1 MTSRSRQSF
10 YFGSFGIISGLL
22 RIEHASSLFV
32 IYRELILKGWQ
43 LNSIQLFTKYH
54 ITKWLTGY
62 NLTDNKQYN
71 LHTIKFNITDNMQL
85 YNITYI
91 QSNTI

>member
-1 MTSRSRQSF
+1 MVN
-10 YFGSFGIISGLL
+10 GIQ
-22 RIEHASSLFV
+22 F
-32 IYRELILKGWQ
+32 
-43 LNSIQLFTKYH
+43 N
-54 ITKWLTGY
+54 
-62 NLTDNKQYN
+62 DNKQYN

>member
-1 MTSRSRQSF
+1 M
-10 YFGSFGIISGLL
+10 
-22 RIEHASSLFV
+22 
-32 IYRELILKGWQ
+32 
-43 LNSIQLFTKYH
+43 
-54 ITKWLTGY
+54 GY

-71 LHTIKFNITDNMQL
+71 LNTIKFNITDNMQL

>member
-1 MTSRSRQSF
+1 M
-10 YFGSFGIISGLL
+10 
-22 RIEHASSLFV
+22 
-32 IYRELILKGWQ
+32 
-43 LNSIQLFTKYH
+43 
-54 ITKWLTGY
+54 GY

-71 LHTIKFNITDNMQL
+71 VHTIKFNITDNMQL